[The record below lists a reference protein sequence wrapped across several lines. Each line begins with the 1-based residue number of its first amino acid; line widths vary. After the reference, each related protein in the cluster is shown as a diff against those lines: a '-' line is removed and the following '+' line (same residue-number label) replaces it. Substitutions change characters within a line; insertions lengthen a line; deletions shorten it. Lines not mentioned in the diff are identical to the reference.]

1 MKIQRLLSRTVHY
14 LAVHR
19 DLLALV
25 VGVGL
30 SVPLSRFVLATGFAF
45 LPVLLIVS
53 FIFSFVISF
62 VASEKTIP
70 VALLSNLI
78 FFIMLMGE
86 SYLLNSGDA
95 LRNAWWSDMVRLW
108 PFIFAP
114 MMFFAL
120 LWSVPLHLFRTSNGR
135 DRDQGLFNHEPVE

>member
-45 LPVLLIVS
+45 LQVLLIVS

-62 VASEKTIP
+62 VASKKTIP

-86 SYLLNSGDA
+86 SYLLNSGVA
-95 LRNAWWSDMVRLW
+95 LRDAWWSDMVRLW

-120 LWSVPLHLFRTSNGR
+120 LWSVPLHLVRR
-135 DRDQGLFNHEPVE
+135 AKAHDRNLSRYDEEPDE